1 MAVSEELGLGRSA
14 VRDVLAGCK
23 PAKMRLQ
30 LWEADGV
37 RVLDDTYN
45 ANADSALVALE
56 TLCDLPLQ
64 GRRVAVLGDM
74 NELGAHSEAAHAE
87 VGRRAA
93 ELGIG
98 QLFAVGKMAPVTAR
112 AARDAGLN
120 RVIEFADVETAMA
133 AVKSFLKTG
142 DVVLLKA
149 SRGMR
154 LERVSETLKAGKW

>member
-1 MAVSEELGLGRSA
+1 
-14 VRDVLAGCK
+14 
-23 PAKMRLQ
+23 
-30 LWEADGV
+30 
-37 RVLDDTYN
+37 
-45 ANADSALVALE
+45 
-56 TLCDLPLQ
+56 
-64 GRRVAVLGDM
+64 M
-74 NELGAHSEAAHAE
+74 NELGPHSEAAHAE

-149 SRGMR
+149 SRAAR
-154 LERVSETLKAGKW
+154 LERITETLRAGKS